1 MPLASVLQRTFTALV
16 LGLTGLALQA
26 QTAVPLETRSVYL
39 QAGTDQQSTRA
50 WTLGLTLP
58 WVGWQRSWWGGV
70 WQGHWDLY
78 ASQWTSDGYTG
89 RVHSTVL
96 GIGPALRLRPD
107 GGHGPWFVEG
117 GMGASY
123 ASPRFVTRYKEM
135 STRLNFVSHLAVGFN
150 HGEEHQ
156 HEWQLRLQHSSNGGI
171 KKPNPGQNYLQL
183 RYALHF

>member
-1 MPLASVLQRTFTALV
+1 MLLASVFQRTFTTLA
-16 LGLTGLALQA
+16 LGLAGLNVQA
-26 QTAVPLETRSVYL
+26 QTVLPLETRSLYL
-39 QAGTDQQSTRA
+39 QAGVDQQSTRA
-50 WTLGLTLP
+50 WTVGLTLP
-58 WVGWQRSWWGGV
+58 WADWQRTWGGGT
-70 WQGHWDLY
+70 WRGHWDLY

>member
-1 MPLASVLQRTFTALV
+1 MPLAPVLQRAFTALS
-16 LGLTGLALQA
+16 LALTALAPQA
-26 QTAVPLETRSVYL
+26 QTLPQETRSLYL
-39 QAGTDQQSTRA
+39 QAGADPQDTRA
-50 WTLGLTLP
+50 WTVGLTLP
-58 WVGWQRSWWGGV
+58 WTDWQRSWWGGV

>member
-1 MPLASVLQRTFTALV
+1 MSFALVLQRTFTALA
-16 LGLTGLALQA
+16 LGSAGLALHA
-26 QTAVPLETRSVYL
+26 QTVLPLETRSLYL

-58 WVGWQRSWWGGV
+58 WVGWQRSWLGCV
-70 WQGHWDLY
+70 WQGLWDLY
-78 ASQWTSDGYTG
+78 DSEWTSDGYTG